1 MASTSYQLISCLA
14 DMVVLWCP
22 INGNL
27 DDRSLFLLCV
37 KRLVLFRSRPLHVQ
51 TQSPCLVRSM
61 NRFFV
66 SRVFPLPRTARN
78 QALERGQRSDRMRS
92 ARKNEFHA
100 SCFAI
105 VAPCMQYDAP
115 KVFGTESQY
124 GVSDLQRPS
133 RLPRVELFGTEGTP
147 SRVDENRKETIV
159 RGGT

>member
-1 MASTSYQLISCLA
+1 MASASLQFSISLS
-14 DMVVLWCP
+14 DMVVLWCS
-22 INGNL
+22 INGSLN
-27 DDRSLFLLCV
+27 DRSLFLVYV
-37 KRLVLFRSRPLHVQ
+37 KRPVLFRSRPFHVQ
-51 TQSPCLVRSM
+51 SQSRLVFSA

-78 QALERGQRSDRMRS
+78 QALERGRRSDRMRS
-92 ARKNEFHA
+92 ARKKEFHA

-133 RLPRVELFGTEGTP
+133 RLPLVELFGTEGTP
-147 SRVDENRKETIV
+147 SRVDENRKEKIG